1 MASVTYY
8 VALAFT
14 RSVDGGIVAC
24 EPKEARSPDQAS
36 CWPALRRAQSP
47 LAASTSRNGRNE
59 ISVIRNNT
67 YGVYPTT
74 YRHLSNRFQARPP
87 CRGQ

>member
-47 LAASTSRNGRNE
+47 W
-59 ISVIRNNT
+59 
-67 YGVYPTT
+67 P
-74 YRHLSNRFQARPP
+74 RPP
-87 CRGQ
+87 LAMAETKSASLKTALTAYTARRIAIPSRRFAQLENG